1 MLNLKSNKKIMK
13 KITITVLMSVF
24 SILAF
29 SQNNFF
35 TPTTYRGAIDTDTTK
50 DWTKGWTNW
59 DPANTVYPATTVNIN
74 AGDITSNTTWTKDN
88 VYLLNDGYVYVTN
101 NATLTIQAG
110 TIIRGTG
117 KGALIICR
125 GAKLI
130 ANGTLAEPIIF
141 TSSKAVGL
149 RAPGDWGGLVITG
162 KGVHNLVQ
170 GDTAAAEGGIAKP
183 VIGSGLIDGRHGG
196 NDDDDS
202 SGVLKFV
209 RVEYAGI
216 PLSTAANS
224 EINGITFYSVGR
236 KTLVENVQVSFCG
249 DDSYEWFGGAV
260 NCKRLIAYAG
270 IDDDFDTDNGYKGL
284 VQFAIALRIPQNADQ
299 SGSNAFEC
307 DNDANGSARLPRTTP
322 VFSNVTIIGP
332 LFSGQSVTPNANFG
346 RAAHIRRNAAV
357 SIVNSVLTGFPV
369 AGLIIDSRR
378 TNAGFQNGDAVF
390 KNNVIGGI
398 PSGWAGRLAS
408 NSDTLSLTT
417 SAQVAAWVVSNGTDT
432 FNTSNE
438 VNLVRPFN
446 YTNPNFA
453 PTSNSVS
460 KSGSN
465 FNTGKTPYDAKP
477 IVDFSNTNNL
487 LNYTFTNLTNTKGYN
502 TRYNWD
508 FGVTSSS
515 VDTSTATNP
524 QFMFPGNG
532 TYIVTLKATND
543 FDSTTFTKNIVVNVN
558 LKPAADFNFAQANAA
573 TRDFIFNN
581 NTNTKGFATSY
592 SWDFG
597 VASSSTD
604 TSTMASPSFTFPAN
618 GFYTVSLKA
627 KNQYD
632 SIVVNKIVG
641 VTVTV
646 PQNNFFEY
654 TSYRGALSSDTM
666 QDWTKGWSNF
676 EPTTTV
682 YPPTTVNINAGDIT
696 ANTTWTKNNVY
707 LLNDGYV
714 YVTNNATLS
723 IEPGTIIRGTG
734 KGALIIARG
743 AKLNARGTKAE
754 PIIFTS
760 SKAAG
765 LRAPGDWG
773 GLVITGKA
781 VHNLAQ
787 GDTAAAEGGIA
798 KPVIGSGL
806 IDGRHGGTDD
816 DDSSGVLTYVRVE
829 FAGIPLSTA
838 SNSEINGITLYSVGR
853 KTLIDNVQVSYC
865 GDDSYE
871 WFGGTVNAKHLIAFA
886 GIDDDFDCDNG
897 FRGQVQFAIGAR
909 IPQNADQSGSNG
921 FEVDNDANGST
932 ASPRTA
938 PIFSNVTLIG
948 PIFAGQTVTPNA
960 NFGRAAHLRRN
971 SAVTIV
977 NSIFT
982 GFPVAGLIL
991 DSRRTNAAF
1000 QNGTAVF
1007 KNNVIGGIPSGWA
1020 GRLASN
1026 SDTLALTSS
1035 SQVAAWVV
1043 TNATDTFNTSNEVNL
1058 VRPFNYNN
1066 PNYAPAS
1073 NSVAVGGSNF
1083 TTGKTPFNSTPIV
1096 DFTFAPT
1103 VPNSKTYNFT
1113 NTTNTRGIATT
1124 YKWDFGGFGTST
1136 QENPSFTFTN
1146 NGSYIVK
1153 LTATNIFDSSFSNK
1167 TVVVNVSDKPAAN
1180 FTFVQGT
1187 AAGSRDFTFTNTTD
1201 EKGSATTYAWD
1212 FGVSTSTTDTSSAK
1226 NPDYTYAANGT
1237 YTVRLIA
1244 SNAFLADT
1252 ITKTVTVQAVNINEA
1267 SNTLN
1272 KVNVFPN
1279 PANDNVTVSFNL
1291 VNANL
1296 VTIELIDLTGKTIR
1310 ITDSMKL
1317 NSGLNEI
1324 TLNVAD
1330 VKQGVYFVKLSTE
1343 EVIKT
1348 TRLVIVK

>member
-1 MLNLKSNKKIMK
+1 MK
-13 KITITVLMSVF
+13 KITITVLVLMLSMLTF
-24 SILAF
+24 A
-29 SQNNFF
+29 QNNFF
-35 TPTTYRGAIDTDTTK
+35 TPTTYRGAIDSDTTK

-59 DPANTVYPATTVNIN
+59 DPANTAYPATTVTVN
-74 AGDITSNTTWTKDN
+74 AGDITTNTTWTKNN

-101 NATLTIQAG
+101 NATLTIEAG
-110 TIIRGTG
+110 TVIRGTG
-117 KGALIICR
+117 KGTLIICR

-130 ANGTLAEPIIF
+130 ARGTLAEPIVF
-141 TSSKAVGL
+141 TSNNGSGL
-149 RAPGDWGGLVITG
+149 RAPGNWGGLVFTG
-162 KGVHNLVQ
+162 KGIHNLPQ

-183 VIGSGLIDGRHGG
+183 VTGSGLIDGRHGG

-202 SGVLKFV
+202 SGVLTYV

-216 PLSTAANS
+216 PLSTASNS

-236 KTLVENVQVSFCG
+236 KTLVENVQVSFSG

-284 VQFAIALRIPQNADQ
+284 VQFALGVRIAQNADQ
-299 SGSNAFEC
+299 SGSNGFES
-307 DNDANGSARLPRTTP
+307 DNDANGTTNSPRTSA
-322 VFSNVTIIGP
+322 VFSNVTMVGP
-332 LFSGQSVTPNANFG
+332 YFTGQSVAPNSNFQ
-346 RAAHIRRNAAV
+346 RAAHIRRNSALT
-357 SIVNSVLTGFPV
+357 IVNSIFQGYPT
-369 AGLIIDSRR
+369 AGLLIDSRR
-378 TNAGFQNGDAVF
+378 TNAGFQTGAAIF
-390 KNNVIGGI
+390 KNNIIAGI

-408 NSDTLSLTT
+408 TSDTLSLTT
-417 SAQVAAWVVSNGTDT
+417 SAQVAAWVVANGTDT
-432 FNTSNE
+432 FNISNE
-438 VNLVRPFN
+438 TNLVRPFL
-446 YTNPNFA
+446 YTNPNYA
-453 PTSNSVS
+453 PASNSVA
-460 KSGSN
+460 KMGSN

-477 IVDFSNTNNL
+477 VVDFSNTNSL
-487 LNYTFTNLTNTKGYN
+487 LTYTFTSIVNNKGFASTYS
-502 TRYNWD
+502 WD
-508 FGVTSSS
+508 FGVSSSTTDTSS
-515 VDTSTATNP
+515 AINP
-524 QFMFPGNG
+524 VFTFPGNG
-532 TYIVTLKATND
+532 TYNVTLKVVNS
-543 FDSTTFTKNIVVNVN
+543 FDSTTFSKNITVNVN
-558 LKPAADFNFAQANAA
+558 LKPSADFTFAQSNAA
-573 TRDFIFNN
+573 ARDFIFNN
-581 NTNTKGFATSY
+581 ITNTKGFATSY

-597 VASSSTD
+597 VASTTTD

-641 VTVTV
+641 VTITV

-654 TSYRGALSSDTM
+654 TNYRGALSPDTLK
-666 QDWTKGWSNF
+666 DWTKGWSNF
-676 EPTTTV
+676 DPANTV
-682 YPPTTVNINAGDIT
+682 YPATTVTINAGDIT
-696 ANTTWTKNNVY
+696 SNTTWTKNNVY

-714 YVTNNATLS
+714 YVTNNATLT
-723 IEPGTIIRGTG
+723 IEAGTVIRGTG
-734 KGALIIARG
+734 KGTLIISRG
-743 AKLNARGTKAE
+743 AKLNARGTLAE
-754 PIIFTS
+754 PIVFTS
-760 SKAAG
+760 NNGAG
-765 LRAPGDWG
+765 LRAPGNWG
-773 GLVITGKA
+773 GLVFTGKA
-781 VHNLAQ
+781 VHNLPQ

-798 KPVIGSGL
+798 KPVVGGGL

-838 SNSEINGITLYSVGR
+838 SNSEINGITFYSVGR
-853 KTLIDNVQVSYC
+853 KTLVDNVQVSFS

-886 GIDDDFDCDNG
+886 GIDDDFDTDNG
-897 FRGQVQFAIGAR
+897 FRGQIQFAIGAR

-921 FEVDNDANGST
+921 FESDNDASGST
-932 ASPRTA
+932 NSPRTA
-938 PIFSNVTLIG
+938 AIFSNVTMVG
-948 PIFAGQTVTPNA
+948 PYYNGQTVTPNA
-960 NFGRAAHLRRN
+960 NFGRAAHIRRN
-971 SAVTIV
+971 SALTIV

-982 GFPVAGLIL
+982 GFPIAGLII

-1020 GRLASN
+1020 GRLAST
-1026 SDTLALTSS
+1026 SDTLAITSS

-1058 VRPFNYNN
+1058 VRPFMYSN

-1096 DFTFAPT
+1096 DYTFAPS
-1103 VPNSKTYNFT
+1103 VPNSKTFNFV
-1113 NTTNTRGIATT
+1113 NNTNTRGIATT
-1124 YKWDFGGFGTST
+1124 YSWDFGGLGTST
-1136 QENPSFTFTN
+1136 QENPSFTFAT

-1153 LTATNIFDSSFSNK
+1153 LTAKNAFDSSFTNK

-1187 AAGSRDFTFTNTTD
+1187 AAGSREFTFTNTTD

-1226 NPDYTYAANGT
+1226 NPVYTYTANGT

-1244 SNAFLADT
+1244 SNEFLADT
-1252 ITKTVTVQAVNINEA
+1252 ITKTVTVQAVSVIDAA
-1267 SNTLN
+1267 STLN
-1272 KVNVFPN
+1272 KLNVFPN

-1296 VTIELIDLTGKTIR
+1296 VKIELIDLTGKTIR
-1310 ITDSMKL
+1310 VTDSMKL

-1324 TLNVAD
+1324 SLNVAD

-1343 EVIKT
+1343 EVTKT